1 LKTLVIGGA
10 GFIGT
15 NAAARSLRRGDDV
28 IVVDNLS
35 KEGAETNLE
44 WLRGLGPVEH
54 SPADIRVRDAIS
66 EILERHRDAALVL
79 HLAGQVAVTASLRDP
94 RADFES
100 NALGTLNVLEALRE
114 LSSSA
119 TIIYASTNKV
129 YGELEDIK
137 VREGTDSYESAAD
150 GSAADFAGISEKQR
164 LDFHSPYGCSKGTAD
179 QYALDYHRMFGL
191 RTVVFRQS
199 CIYGPRQFGVE
210 DQGWIAWFT
219 IAALCDKPITIYG
232 NGKQIRDV
240 LYIDDLLDAIDAA
253 HAMIVEVA
261 GRVYNIGGGPR
272 NVLSLRRLL
281 KYLESRV
288 GHPITTTS
296 SYWRAGD
303 QRLYVSDIRRAASD
317 FGWAPSVGVEEGLGT
332 LYDWVKSN
340 RQAFQ

>member
-54 SPADIRVRDAIS
+54 SPADIRDRDAIS

-137 VREGTDSYESAAD
+137 VREGTDSYE
-150 GSAADFAGISEKQR
+150 SAADFAGISEKQR

-240 LYIDDLLDAIDAA
+240 LYIDDLLDAFDAA
-253 HAMIVEVA
+253 HARIDEVA

-317 FGWAPSVGVEEGLGT
+317 FGWAPSVGVEEGLGA